1 MEAQRELET
10 LKNEFVNQIKG
21 LGVEVV
27 EAEEQESD
35 RKNNSHPSHK

>member
-1 MEAQRELET
+1 MEAQRELEIS
-10 LKNEFVNQIKG
+10 NQEFVNQIKA